1 MNSTLLSL
9 ILDQGLANDYEILQ
23 EHLARSCKN
32 DRLLMFLD
40 VYKNNEI
47 KKVLKILTKRF

>member
-9 ILDQGLANDYEILQ
+9 ILNQGLANDYEILQ